1 MQNNNTQ
8 NKYGRTLFGIDA
20 KEKPIEIFLRPEGS
34 AIGIVDFWNK
44 LRIIT
49 LFKLLSRIQLI

>member
-20 KEKPIEIFLRPEGS
+20 KEKPIEYFYAPKEVPLGY
-34 AIGIVDFWNK
+34 VDFWNK
-44 LRIIT
+44 LRIVT